1 MILAIDAGNT
11 NIVLGCL
18 EEDGSL
24 RFTARVSTDRGKTM
38 DEYALILRSLF
49 DLHGI
54 DRRGLEGAILASVV
68 SELTEVLRTAVE
80 LVIHKAPIV
89 VGAGIKTG
97 VNIKI
102 DDPGQLGADLVVG
115 AVAATAKYQKPLI
128 IFDLGTANTM
138 SVIDGDGRF
147 LGGAIMAGPRL
158 RVDALSTRTSQLPHI
173 DLDLPARVIGSN
185 TIAAMQSGAIYGH
198 AALVDGLIDRVEEE
212 LGKPIASVVA
222 TGGLA
227 GVIIPQCRRT
237 IFVDEN
243 LMLDGLRIIYD
254 KNKNPKNS

>member
-102 DDPGQLGADLVVG
+102 DDPGQLGADLVV
-115 AVAATAKYQKPLI
+115 APWRPRPSIKNPSSSLI
-128 IFDLGTANTM
+128 WA
-138 SVIDGDGRF
+138 
-147 LGGAIMAGPRL
+147 PPPPCP
-158 RVDALSTRTSQLPHI
+158 LSTNPAIISAAPSSP
-173 DLDLPARVIGSN
+173 DLRFPW
-185 TIAAMQSGAIYGH
+185 T
-198 AALVDGLIDRVEEE
+198 
-212 LGKPIASVVA
+212 P
-222 TGGLA
+222 
-227 GVIIPQCRRT
+227 
-237 IFVDEN
+237 
-243 LMLDGLRIIYD
+243 
-254 KNKNPKNS
+254 

>member
-128 IFDLGTANTM
+128 IFDLGTATTM

-158 RVDALSTRTSQLPHI
+158 SVDALSTRTSQLPHI